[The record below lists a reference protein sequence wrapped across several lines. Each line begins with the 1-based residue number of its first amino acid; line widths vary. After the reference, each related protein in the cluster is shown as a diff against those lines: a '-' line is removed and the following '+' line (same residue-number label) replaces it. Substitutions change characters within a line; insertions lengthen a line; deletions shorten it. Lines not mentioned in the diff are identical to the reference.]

1 MSHAMFDRLT
11 RRTAFLTLGAAGLAG
26 VKGVPATD
34 AKNKHKNKHKKTKKV
49 DVNSL
54 CKKQRGQCI
63 TTLTPTC
70 QGDAQC
76 AAKAQTCCQAL
87 GICDPAGFLLCV
99 LSP

>member
-54 CKKQRGQCI
+54 CATQTEPCI
-63 TTLTPTC
+63 TGLTPVC
-70 QGDAQC
+70 EGVADC
-76 AAKAQTCCQAL
+76 VAKVQTCCQAL